1 MIFSKSRPVKIVLVG
16 TGGTGGYIVPQLYRL
31 LYALDRPIRVRLGLR
46 SSDKDKVCALP
57 GTGGFCRKSDLPALK
72 GMFARHHRELQEAIG
87 ADPTGR
93 GFIYEMFRTELSN
106 HEYAY
111 TQDVSETLDCLGI
124 TQQMLEAVPQL
135 QTGLALACRSLLK
148 HA

>member
-1 MIFSKSRPVKIVLVG
+1 M
-16 TGGTGGYIVPQLYRL
+16 
-31 LYALDRPIRVRLGLR
+31 
-46 SSDKDKVCALP
+46 
-57 GTGGFCRKSDLPALK
+57 
-72 GMFARHHRELQEAIG
+72 
-87 ADPTGR
+87 
-93 GFIYEMFRTELSN
+93 ELSN

-124 TQQMLEAVPQL
+124 TQQMLETVPQL

>member
-1 MIFSKSRPVKIVLVG
+1 M
-16 TGGTGGYIVPQLYRL
+16 
-31 LYALDRPIRVRLGLR
+31 
-46 SSDKDKVCALP
+46 
-57 GTGGFCRKSDLPALK
+57 FC
-72 GMFARHHRELQEAIG
+72 
-87 ADPTGR
+87 
-93 GFIYEMFRTELSN
+93 TELSN

-111 TQDVSETLDCLGI
+111 TRDVSETLDCLGI